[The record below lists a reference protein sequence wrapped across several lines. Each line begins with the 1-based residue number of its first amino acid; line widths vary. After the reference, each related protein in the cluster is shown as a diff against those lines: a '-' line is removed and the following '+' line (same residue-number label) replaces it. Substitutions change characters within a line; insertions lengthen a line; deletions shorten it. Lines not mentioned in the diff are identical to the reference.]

1 MYLVGII
8 KRLSNQKANNSIK
21 LKHISLIITLLFST
35 KNTAQSAVYK
45 EIILFT
51 TKINQLNM
59 LKTI

>member
-21 LKHISLIITLLFST
+21 LKYISLIITLLFST
-35 KNTAQSAVYK
+35 KNTAQIAAYK
-45 EIILFT
+45 ELTIFI